1 MNMNHNRIYEPNTN
15 GWAFTLIETVV
26 VVAIIALLA
35 AITIGVGASMAD
47 SGRKRATE
55 GVLQVLDQMLDEYIS
70 STGSIPSPLVAVTL
84 QEQVGGR
91 SAGEVLYYPAVDG
104 VFNLVVPQDDP
115 GAPERHY
122 QINSVG
128 LFLVSIERGS
138 DISGSTGQI
147 NDKLIRQYDLDDPG
161 TNTDE
166 DLQPGMLTVF
176 DAWGNPIRYVHPKF
190 DGIIENGRRVL
201 GDPGQFLN
209 VMDPTIGFFTEEF
222 MPADLSLIPITEV
235 RRNKLMTTDR
245 STVLGIE
252 ADSDGGKCPSQRPYF
267 YSAGP
272 DGDPS
277 TVEDNVYTTQPE
289 FVSPF

>member
-1 MNMNHNRIYEPNTN
+1 MNMNSNRIHEPKMN
-15 GWAFTLIETVV
+15 GGGFLRAFTLIETVV

-70 STGSIPSPLVAVTL
+70 TTGSIPSPLVAVTL
-84 QEQVGGR
+84 QEQV
-91 SAGEVLYYPAVDG
+91 AGQVAGDVLYYPAVDG
-104 VFNLVVPQDDP
+104 VFNVERPQDNPD
-115 GAPERHY
+115 APVRHY

-128 LFLVSIERGS
+128 LFLVSIEHAS
-138 DISGSTGQI
+138 DISGLTGQI
-147 NDKLIRQYDLDDPG
+147 SDRLIKHYDVVD
-161 TNTDE
+161 

-190 DGIIENGRRVL
+190 DGIIETGRRVL
-201 GDPGQFLN
+201 GNSGRFLD
-209 VMDPTIGFFTEEF
+209 VMDPNNGFFTVDVL
-222 MPADLSLIPITEV
+222 PVDSTLIPITEI
-235 RRNKLMTTDR
+235 RRNKILTIDRNTT
-245 STVLGIE
+245 LGIE

-289 FVSPF
+289 FINPF